1 MHRLSSVTKH
11 PKTSSK
17 LINSRTS
24 NIQRDQGHR
33 RRFPSH
39 TERAASCHGIDSGMG
54 NRNWSCVYKN
64 ACQGGLISQMFFRSA
79 SYFHVHPEKLKQ
91 VIKERDGQTLCS
103 YYDSDIYKMK
113 AVGMVEEQNRVLDEG
128 TPQSM

>member
-1 MHRLSSVTKH
+1 
-11 PKTSSK
+11 
-17 LINSRTS
+17 
-24 NIQRDQGHR
+24 
-33 RRFPSH
+33 
-39 TERAASCHGIDSGMG
+39 
-54 NRNWSCVYKN
+54 
-64 ACQGGLISQMFFRSA
+64 MFFRSA